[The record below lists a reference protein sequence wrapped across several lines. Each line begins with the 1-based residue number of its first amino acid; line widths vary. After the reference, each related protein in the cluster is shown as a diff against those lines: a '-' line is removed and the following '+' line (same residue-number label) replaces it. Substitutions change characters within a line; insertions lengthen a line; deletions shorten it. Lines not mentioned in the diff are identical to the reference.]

1 MRKWLSA
8 CLCLLPL
15 PALAGPLN
23 VTEGWFR
30 LLPGGLPAAG
40 YFTVTNTTRSDIAI
54 VDAVSPACAMLMMH
68 RSTSSGGMGGME
80 MVDRVNVPA
89 GGVIKFAP
97 GGYHLMCDNPR
108 MALGSKMPVRLTLS
122 NGSSVTVAF
131 IVRNAAGR

>member
-8 CLCLLPL
+8 CLCLAPL
-15 PALAGPLN
+15 PALAEPVN
-23 VTEGWFR
+23 VTDGWFR

-40 YFTVTNTTRSDIAI
+40 YFTATNTTGRDIAI
-54 VDAVSPACAMLMMH
+54 VDAATDGCGMVMMH
-68 RSTSSGGMGGME
+68 RSTSSGGMGGMN
-80 MVDRVNVPA
+80 MVDKVNVPA
-89 GGVIKFAP
+89 GGVVKFAP
-97 GGYHLMCDNPR
+97 GGLHLMCDNPR